1 MKCSRNRS
9 GLLICDD
16 SVGDLPISEKM
27 NQSNSPQTTLDPNI
41 LIQMQTSLA
50 NSVHPIEIHLHLT
63 SGRKHIFTQS
73 DLGFAK
79 KICDDLN
86 ASIFKEQSLI
96 IEGKDEIYAFA
107 GHTLIGITVYTD
119 PLPDSFLK
127 HEMDSKA
134 KVTQITHNM
143 HRERRE
149 RTISTVEGERCLVLS
164 EVEFCNG
171 ARLFLEFNEVTAIA
185 IDERSTMH
193 HLFTHPALMCRV
205 NGGFSIWSTSHMCS
219 WTHYPK
225 LHIPINSWVADAAP
239 KDLLEDL
246 QNVKFL

>member
-9 GLLICDD
+9 GLSTCDD
-16 SVGDLPISEKM
+16 SERDLPTSEKM
-27 NQSNSPQTTLDPNI
+27 NLSNSPQTTLDPNI
-41 LIQMQTSLA
+41 LIQMQTTLA
-50 NSVHPIEIHLHLT
+50 NSVHPIEVHLHLT

-79 KICDDLN
+79 KICDDIN
-86 ASIFKEQSLI
+86 ASIFKEQSI
-96 IEGKDEIYAFA
+96 VVEGKDEIYAFS
-107 GHTLIGITVYTD
+107 GHALIGITVYTD
-119 PLPDSFLK
+119 PLPDSYLK
-127 HEMDSKA
+127 HEMLTRST
-134 KVTQITHNM
+134 VMQITHEM
-143 HRERRE
+143 HRERHE
-149 RTISTVEGERCLVLS
+149 QTISTHEGERCLVLS

-171 ARLFLEFNEVTAIA
+171 ARLYLEFNEVTALS

-225 LHIPINSWVADAAP
+225 LHIPLNSWVADAAP
-239 KDLLEDL
+239 RDLLEDL